1 MVRGWLVAQA
11 GAVQS
16 RQLLFVSE
24 HIYAH
29 MHRYMRMRDTV
40 IEGLGFRNI
49 PEAVVRRGHA
59 ECHDTTLQRPTR
71 RPSLPTPDATQRTF
85 V

>member
-49 PEAVVRRGHA
+49 PEAVVRGGHA
-59 ECHDTTLQRPTR
+59 EVIGGLR
-71 RPSLPTPDATQRTF
+71 RRNEHRHQLIARSLSTF
-85 V
+85 C

>member
-40 IEGLGFRNI
+40 I
-49 PEAVVRRGHA
+49 
-59 ECHDTTLQRPTR
+59 
-71 RPSLPTPDATQRTF
+71 
-85 V
+85 